1 MTARRIRTKL
11 LPYLAEGLATL
22 ALCLWGILILQ
33 YWRSG
38 KLGLLIHPNYYG
50 LTLAAG
56 CFLLMLTSLQILKL
70 WRRRVPMRAQH
81 LSLLSPPVMSSIMIV
96 AALIGLLVT
105 PRPFTSQ
112 TAIQRG
118 LQDKTMVTRARP
130 QAFRTTSKPESR
142 TLLEWIRTLDVYPE
156 PDAYT
161 GQKVSVDG
169 FVVYPEDLS
178 DNYFTL
184 TRFVISCCAADAYPV
199 GLPVK
204 LEQSRKNYAVDS
216 WLAIQGEMVTE
227 TINGQRQ
234 LVIQAQTLKTI
245 PEPDNPYYY

>member
-1 MTARRIRTKL
+1 MLIKRLRTRYG
-11 LPYLAEGLATL
+11 PYLADGLVTL
-22 ALCLWGILILQ
+22 ALFTWGILIVQ
-33 YWRSG
+33 YWHSG

-50 LTLAAG
+50 LTLSAG
-56 CFLLMLTSLQILKL
+56 CFLLMLACLQVLKIR
-70 WRRRVPMRAQH
+70 RRRVISRSQH
-81 LSLLSPPVMSSIMIV
+81 LSLLSPAVMSGIMLV
-96 AALIGLLVT
+96 AALMGLLIT

-118 LQDKTMVTRARP
+118 LQDTAMVTRARP
-130 QAFRTTSKPESR
+130 QAFRTSSKPESR

-156 PDAYT
+156 PDAYA
-161 GQKVSVDG
+161 GQKVNIDG
-169 FVVYPEDLS
+169 FVVYPDALP

-204 LEQSRKNYAVDS
+204 LKQNRKTYAADT
-216 WLAIQGEMVTE
+216 WLAIQGEMITE
-227 TINGQRQ
+227 TLNGQRQ
-234 LVIQAQTLKTI
+234 LVIQAASLKSI

>member
-1 MTARRIRTKL
+1 MTLKQLRTQYG
-11 LPYLAEGLATL
+11 PYLTEGLVTL
-22 ALCLWGILILQ
+22 ALLAWGILIVQ
-33 YWRSG
+33 YWHSG

-50 LTLAAG
+50 LTLTAG
-56 CFLLMLTSLQILKL
+56 FFLLILASLQILTL
-70 WRRRVPMRAQH
+70 WRRRPKSRSQH
-81 LSLLSPPVMSSIMIV
+81 LSLLSPGWMSSIMLV

-118 LQDKTMVTRARP
+118 LQDSTTVTRARP
-130 QAFRTTSKPESR
+130 QTFRASSKPEKR

-156 PDAYT
+156 PDAYA
-161 GQKVSVDG
+161 GQKVNVDG
-169 FVVYPEDLS
+169 FVVYPDSLPN
-178 DNYFTL
+178 NYLTL

-204 LEQSRKNYAVDS
+204 LKQNRSTYKADD
-216 WLAIQGEMVTE
+216 WLAIQGEMITE
-227 TINGQRQ
+227 TLNGQRQ
-234 LVIQAQTLKTI
+234 LVIQATNLQHI

>member
-1 MTARRIRTKL
+1 M
-11 LPYLAEGLATL
+11 

-70 WRRRVPMRAQH
+70 WRRRVPMRSQH
-81 LSLLSPPVMSSIMIV
+81 LSLLSPPVMSGIMLT

-118 LQDKTMVTRARP
+118 LQDKTMVTRASP
-130 QAFRTTSKPESR
+130 QAFRTTSQPENR

-156 PDAYT
+156 PDAYA
-161 GQKVSVDG
+161 GQKVNVDG

-204 LEQSRKNYAVDS
+204 LKQSRKTYAVDS

-227 TINGQRQ
+227 TLNGQRQ
-234 LVIQAQTLKTI
+234 LVIQAQTLKSI

>member
-1 MTARRIRTKL
+1 MTAKRLRTKL
-11 LPYLAEGLATL
+11 FPYLPEGLVTL
-22 ALCLWGILILQ
+22 ALGLWGTLILH

-56 CFLLMLTSLQILKL
+56 YFLLMLTVLQILKL
-70 WRRRVPMRAQH
+70 WRRRLPMRAQH
-81 LSLLSPPVMSSIMIV
+81 LSLLSPPVMSSIMLV

-118 LQDKTMVTRARP
+118 LQDTTLVTRARP
-130 QAFRTTSKPESR
+130 QAFRTTSNPEKR

-156 PDAYT
+156 PDAYA
-161 GQKVSVDG
+161 GQKVNVDG
-169 FVVYPEDLS
+169 FVVYPEDLP

-204 LEQSRKNYAVDS
+204 LEGNRKTYAVDS
-216 WLAIQGEMVTE
+216 WQAIQGEMMTE
-227 TINGQRQ
+227 TLNGQRQ
-234 LVIQAQTLKTI
+234 LVIQAKALKPI

>member
-1 MTARRIRTKL
+1 MAL
-11 LPYLAEGLATL
+11 LS
-22 ALCLWGILILQ
+22 WGILIVH
-33 YWRSG
+33 YWHSG

-56 CFLLMLTSLQILKL
+56 CFLLMLACLQLLKI
-70 WRRRVPMRAQH
+70 WQRRTRPRSQH
-81 LSLLSPPVMSSIMIV
+81 LSLLSPTGMSGIMLL
-96 AALIGLLVT
+96 AALIGLGVT

-112 TAIQRG
+112 TALQRG
-118 LQDKTMVTRARP
+118 LQDTTMVTRARP
-130 QAFRTTSKPESR
+130 QVFRTSSKPESR

-161 GQKVSVDG
+161 GQKVNVDG
-169 FVVYPEDLS
+169 FVVYPESLPE
-178 DNYFTL
+178 NYLTL

-204 LEQSRKNYAVDS
+204 LQQTRKTYASDA
-216 WLAIQGEMVTE
+216 WLTVKGEMITE
-227 TINGQRQ
+227 TLNGQRQ
-234 LVIQAQTLKTI
+234 LVIQATGLKPI

>member
-1 MTARRIRTKL
+1 MTAKRIRTKL
-11 LPYLAEGLATL
+11 LPYLSEGLATL

-33 YWRSG
+33 YWQSG

-56 CFLLMLTSLQILKL
+56 CFLLMLTSLQVLKL
-70 WRRRVPMRAQH
+70 WRRRVPMRSQH
-81 LSLLSPPVMSSIMIV
+81 LSLLSPPVMSGIMLV
-96 AALIGLLVT
+96 AALTGLLIT

-118 LQDKTMVTRARP
+118 LQDKTMVTRVSP
-130 QAFRTTSKPESR
+130 QAFRTTSKPEKR

-156 PDAYT
+156 PDAYA
-161 GQKVSVDG
+161 GQKVNVDG
-169 FVVYPEDLS
+169 FVVYPESLS

-204 LEQSRKNYAVDS
+204 VEKSRQNYAVDS

-227 TINGQRQ
+227 TLNGQRQ
-234 LVIQAQTLKTI
+234 LVIQAQTLKSI

>member
-1 MTARRIRTKL
+1 MTAKRMRTKL
-11 LPYLAEGLATL
+11 LPYLSEGLATL

-70 WRRRVPMRAQH
+70 WRRRVPMRSQH
-81 LSLLSPPVMSSIMIV
+81 LSLLSPPVMSGIMLT

-118 LQDKTMVTRARP
+118 LQDKTMVTRASP
-130 QAFRTTSKPESR
+130 QAFRTTSQPENR

-156 PDAYT
+156 PDAYA
-161 GQKVSVDG
+161 GQKVNVDG

-204 LEQSRKNYAVDS
+204 LKQSRKTYAVDS

-227 TINGQRQ
+227 TLNGQRQ
-234 LVIQAQTLKTI
+234 LVIQAQTLKSI

>member
-1 MTARRIRTKL
+1 MLTKRLRIKL
-11 LPYLAEGLATL
+11 APYMADGLATL
-22 ALCLWGILILQ
+22 ALCMWGVLILQ
-33 YWRSG
+33 YWQSG
-38 KLGLLIHPNYYG
+38 KMGLLIHPNYYG

-56 CFLLMLTSLQILKL
+56 CFLLMLTCLQVLKL
-70 WRRRVPMRAQH
+70 WRRRVQARSQH
-81 LSLLSPPVMSSIMIV
+81 LSLLSPPVMSGIMLV

-156 PDAYT
+156 PDAYA
-161 GQKVSVDG
+161 GQKVNVDG
-169 FVVYPEDLS
+169 FVVYSDGLP

-204 LEQSRKNYAVDS
+204 LAQSRKAYSVDS
-216 WLAIQGEMVTE
+216 WFAIQGEMATE
-227 TINGQRQ
+227 MLNGERQ
-234 LVIQAQTLKTI
+234 LVIQAKSLKPI
-245 PEPDNPYYY
+245 PEPNNPYFY